1 MATPKKNKKTMKNF
15 DYLQDLGL
23 TELHQFCA
31 AAEELQVSNPD
42 LSAISA
48 RKALEYVVRSLYVM
62 KNIEIPERA
71 SLFELVDGE
80 EFREFIGDDRVMMAV
95 HYIRKVGNN
104 GAHGVKVTKREAYF
118 CLLNIYNVV
127 AAVLLK
133 LTLIKEVVPFDDTLL
148 PKIPQTPTLTPA
160 KVTVTPQSTIV
171 QTASREAVADKTPVK
186 EIPTDIS
193 EAETR
198 KLYIDL
204 MLKEAGWEV
213 LDTEGAIQPSKA
225 CIEVEVKG
233 MPTVQSSM
241 SHITYTDSRIA
252 AEE

>member
-1 MATPKKNKKTMKNF
+1 MRNF

-62 KNIEIPERA
+62 KNIQIPERA

-118 CLLNIYNVV
+118 
-127 AAVLLK
+127 
-133 LTLIKEVVPFDDTLL
+133 
-148 PKIPQTPTLTPA
+148 
-160 KVTVTPQSTIV
+160 
-171 QTASREAVADKTPVK
+171 
-186 EIPTDIS
+186 
-193 EAETR
+193 
-198 KLYIDL
+198 
-204 MLKEAGWEV
+204 
-213 LDTEGAIQPSKA
+213 
-225 CIEVEVKG
+225 
-233 MPTVQSSM
+233 
-241 SHITYTDSRIA
+241 
-252 AEE
+252 